1 MLGIDKSNRRM
12 VGRVILNKLPECIFE
27 IFEITRKKQRQFEY
41 FKKSQPMIYPK
52 DRPNQ
57 TCG

>member
-1 MLGIDKSNRRM
+1 MLRIDKSNRRM
-12 VGRVILNKLPECIFE
+12 VGRVILNKLPEYIFE
-27 IFEITRKKQRQFEY
+27 IFEITRKKQRQFEN
-41 FKKSQPMIYPK
+41 FKKSQPMIDPK

>member
-1 MLGIDKSNRRM
+1 MLRIDKSNRRM
-12 VGRVILNKLPECIFE
+12 VGRVILNKLPEYIFE
-27 IFEITRKKQRQFEY
+27 IFEITRKKQRQFEN
-41 FKKSQPMIYPK
+41 FKKSQLMIYPK